1 MGTENKPILLYQDK
15 RVVREVP
22 SDIDPSLFPTPE
34 NIEALIEKGRV
45 PVRFGRKGS
54 LPSGPNRKEGD
65 TWKLSYVYTVPP
77 VNVNSSG
84 IKKEEINF
92 GGMPLLTQEDGSQIF
107 GLAYHVTENQAKRI
121 DGIIEKHKR
130 TK

>member
-54 LPSGPNRKEGD
+54 LPSGPNRRKDD
-65 TWKLSYVYTVPP
+65 TWEWSYVYTVPP
-77 VNVNSSG
+77 VSMNTSG
-84 IKKEEINF
+84 IVRVAVDC
-92 GGMPLLTQEDGSQIF
+92 GGVPIF
-107 GLAYHVTENQAKRI
+107 VKRSGRKIRGLEYRVTDEQAEMI
-121 DGIIEKHKR
+121 DGIIEKHKK

>member
-1 MGTENKPILLYQDK
+1 MGTENRPSLLDWVKQAA
-15 RVVREVP
+15 P
-22 SDIDPSLFPTPE
+22 SDVIPPLFPNSI
-34 NIEALIEKGRV
+34 NIKALILKDRV
-45 PVRFGRKGS
+45 PVKLGRIGS
-54 LPSGPNRKEGD
+54 LPSGSNRREGD

-92 GGMPLLTQEDGSQIF
+92 GGMPLLTQEDGSQID
-107 GLAYHVTENQAKRI
+107 GLKYRVTEKQAKRI
-121 DGIIEKHKR
+121 DGIIEKHKK